1 VKVAGKE
8 EDTGVECVSDSDTM
22 IEPDH
27 AMAGLPYPERKLTK
41 FLIMFDNSNLL
52 YFPGQFLSGRV
63 IVELQDEMAI
73 TGLLFHVCG
82 EAVVNVSANR
92 RDRQT
97 DKENYID
104 FRLRLLGEPGGVPVL
119 LSPGIHS
126 FPFKLGLP
134 MGLPSTFLG
143 KHGWVQYY
151 CKTALKESSGLAHK
165 NQQVFIVMNPIDLNQ
180 EPAILAQPFHC
191 EIEHRLGMT
200 CLTTGPVTCRV
211 RLDRGGYVPGE
222 AINIWAT
229 IDNQSKVTIKGTRG
243 SLTETIQYITKNKVM
258 ETESRELAAV
268 SRGKIRAGQTD
279 DWKSEQLFVPPLP
292 PTNLRGCHMIRIQYD
307 VFFIVTPSN
316 FEKPIKLQLPILLA
330 TYPLRNED
338 GTMRRKAK
346 VEYPTTLP
354 IFRPWLDEKNL

>member
-1 VKVAGKE
+1 
-8 EDTGVECVSDSDTM
+8 
-22 IEPDH
+22 
-27 AMAGLPYPERKLTK
+27 
-41 FLIMFDNSNLL
+41 
-52 YFPGQFLSGRV
+52 
-63 IVELQDEMAI
+63 
-73 TGLLFHVCG
+73 
-82 EAVVNVSANR
+82 
-92 RDRQT
+92 
-97 DKENYID
+97 
-104 FRLRLLGEPGGVPVL
+104 
-119 LSPGIHS
+119 
-126 FPFKLGLP
+126 
-134 MGLPSTFLG
+134 LG

-151 CKTALKESSGLAHK
+151 CKTALKEASGLAHK

-191 EIEHRLGMT
+191 EIEHKLGMT

-268 SRGKIRAGQTD
+268 SRGKIRAGHTD

>member
-1 VKVAGKE
+1 MPLGTTKYA
-8 EDTGVECVSDSDTM
+8 SM
-22 IEPDH
+22 EPEP
-27 AMAGLPYPERKLTK
+27 AMPGTLPFPERKLTK

-134 MGLPSTFLG
+134 IGLPSTFLG

-151 CKTALKESSGLAHK
+151 CKTALKEASGLAHK

-191 EIEHRLGMT
+191 EIEHKLGMT

-330 TYPLRNED
+330 TYPLRSED

-346 VEYPTTLP
+346 TEYPTTLP

>member
-1 VKVAGKE
+1 MDAEFGGMYASQGHAGP
-8 EDTGVECVSDSDTM
+8 M
-22 IEPDH
+22 QPH
-27 AMAGLPYPERKLTK
+27 ERKLSK

-63 IVELQDEMAI
+63 IVELVDEMAI

-82 EAVVNVSANR
+82 EAVVNVNSNR
-92 RDRQT
+92 TDRQT

-134 MGLPSTFLG
+134 LGLPSTFLG

-151 CKTALKESSGLAHK
+151 CKTALKEAHTGLAHK

-191 EIEHRLGMT
+191 EIEHKLGMT

-229 IDNQSKVTIKGTRG
+229 IDNQSKVTIKGTR
-243 SLTETIQYITKNKVM
+243 SCLTEVCVRNAERLKHNDNQNHFALCLGYLEVIFSLMKCLAM
-258 ETESRELAAV
+258 SR
-268 SRGKIRAGQTD
+268 
-279 DWKSEQLFVPPLP
+279 
-292 PTNLRGCHMIRIQYD
+292 
-307 VFFIVTPSN
+307 VT
-316 FEKPIKLQLPILLA
+316 QW
-330 TYPLRNED
+330 
-338 GTMRRKAK
+338 
-346 VEYPTTLP
+346 V
-354 IFRPWLDEKNL
+354 